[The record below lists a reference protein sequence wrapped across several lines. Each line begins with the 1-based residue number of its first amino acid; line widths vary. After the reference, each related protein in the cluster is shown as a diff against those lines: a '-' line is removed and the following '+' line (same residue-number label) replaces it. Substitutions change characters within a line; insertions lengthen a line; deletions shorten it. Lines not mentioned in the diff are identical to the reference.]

1 MGLTGVVARGR
12 VSGRAKGRRISGC
25 FEFGGP
31 GLVFGWL
38 AHSVGGQ
45 PCSDMARTTPY
56 GLRAPGMSTAK
67 NHGKSWVW
75 VWCAV
80 GG

>member
-1 MGLTGVVARGR
+1 MGLTGAVARGC
-12 VSGRAKGRRISGC
+12 VSGRAKGSRIAVC
-25 FEFGGP
+25 FEFGGQ
-31 GLVFGWL
+31 GVFFRWL

-67 NHGKSWVW
+67 TMESRGCGCGVL
-75 VWCAV
+75 
-80 GG
+80 